1 MRRKLL
7 RLSADLLR
15 NLFPLKLKKLTNIL
29 IWKDRKNSGSKKKS
43 PPDIPTTDAREPAES
58 NFLVI

>member
-7 RLSADLLR
+7 RLSANLLR

-43 PPDIPTTDAREPAES
+43 LLDIPTTDARELAES
-58 NFLVI
+58 NFIVI